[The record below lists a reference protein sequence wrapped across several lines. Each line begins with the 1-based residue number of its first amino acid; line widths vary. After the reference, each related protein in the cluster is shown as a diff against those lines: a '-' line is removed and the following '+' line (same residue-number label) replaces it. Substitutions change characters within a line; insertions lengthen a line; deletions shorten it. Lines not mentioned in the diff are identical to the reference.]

1 MPHNFANSPMANLPP
16 TRRPTRAPR
25 ISLRGTVSATIQ
37 LENRRQ
43 FAAKLHQLS
52 VTGGLLEVTN
62 YIDERSRVALAFQ
75 IASGPLLTKA
85 EMLFPMRFGN
95 GYRQPFRF
103 TGFGAGVRRTLEMEI
118 ATFLRETI
126 VPQRSTQ
133 PATSAKPGRGS
144 GLPLPRF
151 LLDSF

>member
-1 MPHNFANSPMANLPP
+1 MPNDLNSSPMANLPP
-16 TRRPTRAPR
+16 IRRTRAPR
-25 ISLRGTVSATIQ
+25 ISLRGAVPATIQ

-52 VTGGLLEVTN
+52 ITGGLLEVTN

-75 IASGPLLTKA
+75 IASGPLLTQA
-85 EMLFPMRFGN
+85 EMLFPMRVGN
-95 GYRQPFRF
+95 SYRQPFRF
-103 TGFGAGVRRTLEMEI
+103 TGFGAGVRQTLEMEV

-126 VPQRSTQ
+126 VPQRSPE
-133 PATSAKPGRGS
+133 PAIPPKPGRGT